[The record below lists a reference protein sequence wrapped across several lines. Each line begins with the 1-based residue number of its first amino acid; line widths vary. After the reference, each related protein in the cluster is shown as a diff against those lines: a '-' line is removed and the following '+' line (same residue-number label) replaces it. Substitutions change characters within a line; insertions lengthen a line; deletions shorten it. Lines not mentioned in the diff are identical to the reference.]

1 MLARRRPAAGHGVAV
16 ICTAMMCAVATTA
29 SPGNSAAPAG
39 VAPGAALPG
48 AVASGAVAS
57 GAATP
62 SGANGAGTAAP
73 GSAPGLPPTRAALRR
88 AAREK
93 RELDTAEA
101 LLRRRLDEPLAGTGA
116 AAMGVL
122 VLREAQGVILR
133 IPARTL
139 FDPDSA
145 HVIPVAIGE
154 LPWSAVTQLLRKR
167 RHLAAQINVY
177 SDSLGGREEN
187 QKLSEQR
194 AQSLVAALRAAG
206 ISAPRLTP
214 QGRGPAAALGGN
226 DTPEGRDQ
234 NRRVEVVFALPGS

>member
-16 ICTAMMCAVATTA
+16 IFAAMMCAVAATA
-29 SPGNSAAPAG
+29 SPGISAAPAG
-39 VAPGAALPG
+39 VGPG
-48 AVASGAVAS
+48 AVA
-57 GAATP
+57 P
-62 SGANGAGTAAP
+62 GANSTGTAAP
-73 GSAPGLPPTRAALRR
+73 GPAPGLPPTRAALRQ

-101 LLRRRLDEPLAGTGA
+101 LLRRRLDEPLARTGA
-116 AAMGVL
+116 AAVGVL
-122 VLREAQGVILR
+122 VLRETQGVILR
-133 IPARTL
+133 IPARML

-145 HVIPVAIGE
+145 HVIPEAIGE

-214 QGRGPAAALGGN
+214 QGRGPAAALGSN